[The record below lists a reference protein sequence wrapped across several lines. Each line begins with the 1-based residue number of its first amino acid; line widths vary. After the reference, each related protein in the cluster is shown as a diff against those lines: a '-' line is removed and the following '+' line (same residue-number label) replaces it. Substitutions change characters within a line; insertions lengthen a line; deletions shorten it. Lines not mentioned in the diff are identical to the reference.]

1 MKEQHGLLGHLV
13 GGWQINGVQVLTSGN
28 PFTPA
33 ENTNGVYGLG
43 NTYLTAGDRPFV
55 GNPNVDPRQVG
66 ISQIDAF
73 FTLSSLGAP
82 TPTNLNGFWNLTTRR
97 QTGNWVAATP
107 NDVNLII
114 NGPGAA
120 KIFGTPFGNMP
131 RNYLRG
137 PAINQLN
144 MSLFKNIKIG
154 ERTKLQLQ
162 ATAIN
167 VLNHPNPGYGT
178 NAAGYLP
185 NITPENAGRSGVG
198 FDEFKDIELARRVV
212 QFGIRLVF

>member
-1 MKEQHGLLGHLV
+1 MKEQRGFVGHLV
-13 GGWQINGVQVLTSGN
+13 GGWQLNGVQVITSGN
-28 PFTPA
+28 PYTPF
-33 ENTNGVYGLG
+33 ETTNGVYGLG
-43 NTYLTAGDRPFV
+43 NTYLTAGDRPFI

-73 FTLSSLGAP
+73 FTQGLPLALF
-82 TPTNLNGFWNLTTRR
+82 TNQNGFFNLTTHN
-97 QTGNWVAATP
+97 QTGAWVAVTP

-144 MSLFKNIKIG
+144 MSLFKNVKIG

-185 NITPENAGRSGVG
+185 QITPENAGISGNG
-198 FDEFKDIELARRVV
+198 FAQFKDISLARRVV
-212 QFGIRLVF
+212 QFGIRLIF